1 MLNFYNI
8 KFIFLEIFFIFIL
21 NFLKLE
27 FKTGFFFIFQ
37 IIKLHFFLL
46 NFNINIKIL
55 IFFTKKIKI
64 LI

>member
-46 NFNINIKIL
+46 NFNINIKIFL
-55 IFFTKKIKI
+55 FFI
-64 LI
+64 

>member
-27 FKTGFFFIFQ
+27 FKTGFFFNFSNN
-37 IIKLHFFLL
+37 KTHFFLL
-46 NFNINIKIL
+46 NFKINIKI
-55 IFFTKKIKI
+55 FQ
-64 LI
+64 